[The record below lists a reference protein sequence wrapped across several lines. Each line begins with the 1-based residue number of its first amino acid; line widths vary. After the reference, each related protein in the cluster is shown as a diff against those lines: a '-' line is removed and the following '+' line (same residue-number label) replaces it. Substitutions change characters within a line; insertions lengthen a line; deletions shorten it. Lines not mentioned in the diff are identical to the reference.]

1 MYGQDWQFVAVLL
14 AVSLAVLVFVSII
27 EGGDK

>member
-1 MYGQDWQFVAVLL
+1 MYGQDWHFVGVLL

>member
-1 MYGQDWQFVAVLL
+1 MYGQDWQFIGVLL

-27 EGGDK
+27 EGGDR